1 MTQGSP
7 GAENPFAVTRHPEPS
22 AIGREATR
30 TRRLSIPLRM
40 DDGQV
45 KSFEVPCAL
54 EQPTQFSVGEFER
67 LTRAYAEALGLLS
80 PGT

>member
-7 GAENPFAVTRHPEPS
+7 GSDNPFAVARHPEPS
-22 AIGREATR
+22 AGGREPLR
-30 TRRLSIPLRM
+30 TRRLSLPLLM

-45 KSFEVPCAL
+45 KSFEVPSAL

-67 LTRAYAEALGLLS
+67 LTRAYAESLGLLNR
-80 PGT
+80 